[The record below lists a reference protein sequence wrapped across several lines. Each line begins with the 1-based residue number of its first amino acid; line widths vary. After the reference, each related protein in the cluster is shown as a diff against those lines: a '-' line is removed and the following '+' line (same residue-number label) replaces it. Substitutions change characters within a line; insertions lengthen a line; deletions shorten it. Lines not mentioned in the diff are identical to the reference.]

1 MTAILQP
8 IIDIL
13 KATLE
18 FFAQLTGDYGV
29 AIILLTITVRI
40 LLLPLTIKQTKSMQ
54 EMKRIQPKLKELQAK
69 YKDNKE
75 KLQEEIMKFYKE
87 HKINPLSGCLP
98 LLLQL
103 PIMFALFRVLLE
115 LEKHNFWLVM
125 DNISVSAKEAVDMV
139 SAGKLGAVDAAPYIF
154 LALIMIGTTYWQSKM
169 MSADAQQDRMML
181 FMSLFMAYLGW
192 TLPAGVVLYL
202 VVTNIWTIGQQ
213 YVTLRGTTVAA
224 EGS

>member
-1 MTAILQP
+1 MNTILQFLQP

-13 KATLE
+13 RAILE

-54 EMKRIQPKLKELQAK
+54 EMKRIQPKLKELQEK
-69 YKDNKE
+69 YKNNKE

-87 HKINPLSGCLP
+87 HKINPLAGCLP
-98 LLLQL
+98 LILQL

-115 LEKHNFWLVM
+115 LGKGHNFWVAM
-125 DNISVSAKEAVDMV
+125 DDISLSAQKAA
-139 SAGKLGAVDAAPYIF
+139 SSLGPVEAAPYVL
-154 LALIMIGTTYWQSKM
+154 LAVIMIGTTYWQSKM
-169 MSADAQQDRMML
+169 MSSDAQQERMML
-181 FMSLFMAYLGW
+181 FMSLFMAWLGW

-224 EGS
+224 EGG

>member
-1 MTAILQP
+1 MSEIFQFLQP

-13 KATLE
+13 QSVLE

-40 LLLPLTIKQTKSMQ
+40 ILLPLTIKQTKSMQ
-54 EMKRIQPKLKELQAK
+54 EMKRIQPKLKELQEK
-69 YKDNKE
+69 YKNNKE

-115 LEKHNFWLVM
+115 LGKGHNFWVAM
-125 DNISVSAKEAVDMV
+125 EDISLSAQKAVATLSAVEAV
-139 SAGKLGAVDAAPYIF
+139 PYIL
-154 LALIMIGTTYWQSKM
+154 LALIMMGTTYWQSKM
-169 MSADAQQDRMML
+169 MSADAQQERMML

-213 YVTLRGTTVAA
+213 YVTIRGTTVAA
-224 EGS
+224 EGG

>member
-1 MTAILQP
+1 MNTILQFLQP

-13 KATLE
+13 RAILE

-54 EMKRIQPKLKELQAK
+54 EMKRIQPKLKELQEK
-69 YKDNKE
+69 YKNNKE

-87 HKINPLSGCLP
+87 HKINPLAGCLP
-98 LLLQL
+98 LILQL

-115 LEKHNFWLVM
+115 LGKGHNFWVAM
-125 DNISVSAKEAVDMV
+125 DDISLSAQKAAA
-139 SAGKLGAVDAAPYIF
+139 SLGPVEAAPYVL
-154 LALIMIGTTYWQSKM
+154 LAVIMIGTTYWQSKM
-169 MSADAQQDRMML
+169 MSSDAQQERMML
-181 FMSLFMAYLGW
+181 FMSLFMAWLGW

-224 EGS
+224 EGG

>member
-8 IIDIL
+8 ITNIL
-13 KATLE
+13 QSTLE
-18 FFAQLTGDYGV
+18 FFAQLTGDYGL

-115 LEKHNFWLVM
+115 LGKGKSFWVFM
-125 DNISVSAKEAVDMV
+125 DNISLPAQKAVSL
-139 SAGKLGAVDAAPYIF
+139 LGPVEAAPYVL
-154 LALIMIGTTYWQSKM
+154 LAAMMIGTTYWQSKM
-169 MSADAQQDRMML
+169 MSADAQQERMML
-181 FMSLFMAYLGW
+181 FMSLFMAWLGW

-202 VVTNIWTIGQQ
+202 VVTNVWTIGQQ

-224 EGS
+224 KGG

>member
-1 MTAILQP
+1 M
-8 IIDIL
+8 
-13 KATLE
+13 
-18 FFAQLTGDYGV
+18 
-29 AIILLTITVRI
+29 
-40 LLLPLTIKQTKSMQ
+40 PLTIKQTKSMQ

-103 PIMFALFRVLLE
+103 PIMFALFRVLLA
-115 LEKHNFWLVM
+115 LGKGDEKHNFLAAM
-125 DNISVSAKEAVDMV
+125 DDISLSAQQAWAAVGTEGLTV
-139 SAGKLGAVDAAPYIF
+139 LGTAPYLL
-154 LALIMIGTTYWQSKM
+154 LAVFMIGTTYWQSKM

-181 FMSLFMAYLGW
+181 FMSLFMAWLGW

-202 VVTNIWTIGQQ
+202 VVTNLWTIGQQ
-213 YVTLRGTTVAA
+213 YVTVRTASAVT
-224 EGS
+224 EGG